1 MSDESEVD
9 ADRDSVQSEL
19 LEAGFP
25 HGEVDK
31 ALAWLEE
38 LAAQP
43 PVAEEDLPVD
53 SGRSLRIFAPEECR
67 KLTPEARGFLM
78 ELESAGI

>member
-1 MSDESEVD
+1 MTMPMFKQDVLDVLVYLFQNYMSDESEVD
-9 ADRDSVQSEL
+9 ADRESVQSEL

-43 PVAEEDLPVD
+43 PVSDDLPANT
-53 SGRSLRIFAPEECR
+53 GRS
-67 KLTPEARGFLM
+67 
-78 ELESAGI
+78 